1 MNWAD
6 LVAFGVLAEERH
18 FTRAAARLGVSQPA
32 LSVRIGRLE
41 RVLRARLVDR
51 TSRGAV
57 PTPAG
62 RKLAE
67 WAAATQRGWDE
78 IRLEVADLGAAHDTA
93 GGNPA
98 VGVRGAPTPTV
109 RIAVSR
115 SADPHVVDRLTRDQ
129 PGVDWRLRT
138 VVDPA
143 TLAER
148 LRLGDV
154 QLGLWW
160 DWPHTPLVDLAGL
173 RALAVRQIP
182 LSVALAA
189 THQLAGVAL
198 VDLVDLA
205 GEEWVASAD
214 PHLRDAL
221 RRVCRQVGGFSP
233 MISHVTD
240 DQAQV
245 AALVAAGRAVTVEAA
260 PAPPAPG
267 VVRRPFRG
275 APPATVRLAWRP
287 ETVSERLVRDVL
299 NILTDA
305 PVNSDAPVRRD
316 GPAEG
321 GDRGATAG
329 PRVAQPAA
337 AERPSAAP
345 IASER
350 RRLARSGE
358 PGGVRP
364 HSRTVPLRSRPTG
377 EPRAAG
383 RGPDAVNLAHPVPGV
398 LTTWPTAT
406 TRPVQERPR

>member
-67 WAAATQRGWDE
+67 WSAATQRGWDE
-78 IRLEVADLGAAHDTA
+78 IRLEVAELGASRDTA
-93 GGNPA
+93 GGDPA
-98 VGVRGAPTPTV
+98 VPVRGAPTPTV

-115 SADPHVVDRLTRDQ
+115 SAGHHVVDRLARDR

-160 DWPHTPLVDLAGL
+160 DWPHTPSVDLTGL
-173 RALAVRQIP
+173 RALAVRQVP
-182 LSVALAA
+182 LTVALAA
-189 THQLAGVAL
+189 THRLAGVAR
-198 VDLVDLA
+198 VDLADLA

-214 PHLRDAL
+214 PHLREAL

-233 MISHVTD
+233 VISHVTD

-245 AALVAAGRAVTVEAA
+245 AALVAAGRAVSVEAA

-267 VVRRPFRG
+267 VVRCPFRD

-287 ETVSERLVRDVL
+287 EAVSERLVREVL
-299 NILTDA
+299 NTLTDPA
-305 PVNSDAPVRRD
+305 VPDAPLRRD
-316 GPAEG
+316 GSDRV
-321 GDRGATAG
+321 DRGGNAG
-329 PRVAQPAA
+329 PRAAQPAA
-337 AERPSAAP
+337 AAAERHSATPVA
-345 IASER
+345 AER

-364 HSRTVPLRSRPTG
+364 HSWTVPIRYRPAG

-383 RGPDAVNLAHPVPGV
+383 RGPDAVNLTHPVPGV
-398 LTTWPTAT
+398 PAARPTDTA
-406 TRPVQERPR
+406 RAEQERRR